1 MFSDVLADQV
11 HADAGADGGDV
22 VGAQQL
28 HHRLQRVQHVLLAD
42 DDLGVV
48 AADEVGH
55 LAGVLQV
62 DGVDIHA
69 DGEGADLLAQG
80 LGRDGAHQGAVQT
93 AAEQEAHRR
102 VCVQALLH
110 ALNQQLPQVAAGVV
124 DAGHLELIHVGGV
137 GVAGELAVGPV
148 AAGREGEDGLAQA
161 HQVLGLAGEGHAAVG
176 KHSIVQ
182 RADAD
187 GIARGHE
194 GLALRVVDDE
204 CKFRVQR
211 LEHLQA
217 VFPVQGQQDFAVG
230 FALEAVLR
238 LQALAHRAEAV
249 ELAVADH
256 VAAVQL
262 KGLHAAR
269 VQTHDGQPVEAQI
282 SALHLDHAGHV
293 RPAGDR
299 ALEAGLH
306 LLHGNR
312 FALNAKDRTHK
323 ISTSEFFAARPLFQ
337 DECRRSV
344 VPPDLLLSGLHQ
356 APAVVTCRLHA
367 APTCTIALGLGSE
380 GFFHQAC
387 ARDSQRRPLS
397 VATNYFDQARTCLLF
412 FLIAF
417 AFEIG

>member
-1 MFSDVLADQV
+1 M
-11 HADAGADGGDV
+11 
-22 VGAQQL
+22 
-28 HHRLQRVQHVLLAD
+28 
-42 DDLGVV
+42 V
-48 AADEVGH
+48 AADEVGD
-55 LAGVLQV
+55 LAGIFQI
-62 DGVDIHA
+62 DGVDVHA

-80 LGRDGAHQGAVQT
+80 LCRDGTHQGAVQ
-93 AAEQEAHRR
+93 AAAKQEAHRR
-102 VCVQALLH
+102 IRVQALLH
-110 ALNQQLPQVAAGVV
+110 ALDQQLPQVAAGVV
-124 DAGHLELIHVGGV
+124 DAGHPELIHVGGV

-194 GLALRVVDDE
+194 GSALRVVNDQ

-211 LEHLQA
+211 LEHLQS
-217 VFPVQGQQDFAVG
+217 VLTVQGQKDLAVG
-230 FALEAVLR
+230 LALEAVLR
-238 LQALAHRAEAV
+238 LQTLAHRAEAV
-249 ELAVADH
+249 EFTVADH

-262 KGLHAAR
+262 EGLHAAR
-269 VQTHDGQPVEAQI
+269 VQTHDGQAVEAQI
-282 SALHLDHAGHV
+282 AARHLDHAGHV

-299 ALEAGLH
+299 AIEAGLH

-312 FALNAKDRTHK
+312 LALNAKDRTHK
-323 ISTSEFFAARPLFQ
+323 KCTSEILAARPLFQ

-356 APAVVTCRLHA
+356 APTVVTCRLHA